1 MDFQIVVT
9 VQASKA
15 TDQLSSRDQG
25 VLHDSLSPPPARPV
39 QLTPPDD
46 EEERSVAPE
55 PKPSSIEDLQSGYLG
70 LLARSGEAIETL
82 KRRSGGLVMKIDPLS
97 QPDLYAA
104 ANELFDSTKTVTEIT
119 YDMYLELLRF
129 EKDLGLQLGSDL

>member
-1 MDFQIVVT
+1 
-9 VQASKA
+9 
-15 TDQLSSRDQG
+15 
-25 VLHDSLSPPPARPV
+25 
-39 QLTPPDD
+39 
-46 EEERSVAPE
+46 
-55 PKPSSIEDLQSGYLG
+55 
-70 LLARSGEAIETL
+70 
-82 KRRSGGLVMKIDPLS
+82 MKIDPLS